1 VSDNQTVINIFI
13 RINCTGLFSVI
24 YLQDKI
30 KLRVMK
36 NFLFISL
43 FSILCTI
50 PIQAQ
55 QFFYG
60 PKIGGNLSHFMYEG
74 DNTNLFDTKK
84 MMLASHIGAFVEVEV
99 NDVFAVQTEL
109 LYSIK
114 GARFALDTENDFE
127 AAYIYK
133 YLSLPVLA
141 KYYVTQRVNLQL
153 GPQFGYLLSARN
165 VEKSKVFSSNLGNE
179 KASINIRETM
189 KVYDIGV
196 VAGVGYVTKY
206 GFYLAARYNFGL
218 ANIYKNEP
226 DISNVLK
233 NGSIQLTVG
242 FSLR

>member
-1 VSDNQTVINIFI
+1 
-13 RINCTGLFSVI
+13 
-24 YLQDKI
+24 
-30 KLRVMK
+30 MK

-55 QFFYG
+55 QYFYG

-114 GARFALDTENDFE
+114 GVRFALDTEDDFE

-153 GPQFGYLLSARN
+153 GPQFAYLLSARN

-206 GFYLAARYNFGL
+206 GFYLAARYNLGL
-218 ANIYKNEP
+218 ANIHKNEP
-226 DISNVLK
+226 DVSNVLK
-233 NGSIQLTVG
+233 NGSIQLSVG